1 MSAHTPGP
9 WSVGAQNDMLFII
22 DRAPAANND
31 YPDHNAD
38 RAVIAHVYDEARG
51 HDGIA
56 NASLIAAAPE
66 LYAALVAVL
75 AWAAPIAGDNQN
87 DVAAQK
93 EISAIDLANAALAKA
108 RGEA

>member
-1 MSAHTPGP
+1 MTAKFTPGP
-9 WSVGAQNDMLFII
+9 WDII
-22 DRAPAANND
+22 EDSDGHRIRKGR
-31 YPDHNAD
+31 YILGRTYENAD
-38 RAVIAHVYDEARG
+38 DA
-51 HDGIA
+51 A

-75 AWAAPIAGDNQN
+75 EWAAPIAGDNQN

-93 EISAIDLANAALAKA
+93 EIGAIDLANAALAKA